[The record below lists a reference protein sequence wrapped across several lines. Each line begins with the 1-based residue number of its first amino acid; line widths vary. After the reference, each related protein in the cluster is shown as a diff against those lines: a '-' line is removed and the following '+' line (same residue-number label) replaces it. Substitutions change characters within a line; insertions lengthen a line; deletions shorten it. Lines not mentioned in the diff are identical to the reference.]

1 MNYNIIELCA
11 GSGGM
16 SSGFINAGFVPLL
29 LNDKDKTCCNTLQ
42 KNYPKIQVICEDM
55 SKMDLSPYKNRT
67 DVLVGGLPCQS
78 FSTAGKRGGLES
90 SPGNLVYDFIRLVKE
105 VNPRVFL
112 LENVKGLLSLQKGQI
127 LKIFIELLKVNGKY
141 NVYHK
146 LLNAVHYGV
155 PQKRERVFFVGIS
168 NDIPELYEFPLP
180 LSTTILLREVLLG
193 CPPSPGYEYPQ
204 WKREIMDQIPEGGC
218 WIHLPQEIQKSYL
231 GRSYG
236 AGGGQRGVARR
247 LSMDEPCLTLTTSPC
262 QKRTEKCHP
271 LETRP
276 LNVREYARIQTYPDD
291 YFFSG
296 SVASQYRQIGNSVP
310 VSLAYHVALSIKKL
324 LNANACVS

>member
-1 MNYNIIELCA
+1 MNYNTIELCA

-16 SSGFINAGFVPLL
+16 SSGFINAGFLPLL

-42 KNYPKIQVICEDM
+42 KNYPNIQVICEDM
-55 SKMDLSPYKNRT
+55 SKIDLSQYKNRT
-67 DVLVGGLPCQS
+67 DVLVAGLPCQS

-90 SPGNLVYDFIRLVKE
+90 FPGNLVYEFIRLVKE
-105 VNPRVFL
+105 VKPRVFL
-112 LENVKGLLSLQKGQI
+112 LENVKGLLSIQKGQI
-127 LKIFIELLKVNGKY
+127 FQMLIELLKVNDKY

-146 LLNAVHYGV
+146 LLNALHYGV
-155 PQKRERVFFVGIS
+155 PQKRERIFFVGVR
-168 NDIPELYEFPLP
+168 NDIPGLYEFPLP
-180 LSTTILLREVLLG
+180 LNRTTPLRDVLLG

-204 WKREIMDQIPEGGC
+204 WKREIMDRIPEGGC

-262 QKRTEKCHP
+262 QKRTERCHP

-296 SVASQYRQIGNSVP
+296 SLASQYRQIGNSVP
-310 VSLAYHVALSIKKL
+310 VSLAYYVALSIKRL